1 MKNYIN
7 LFLAVLFVVM
17 LISISVS
24 IDTIKTQKNEIA
36 RISQN
41 IEVLT
46 SENQTWKTK
55 SGKQVMTIQEM
66 ELTSKE
72 LVKMR
77 LIDQSTI
84 KDLGLKMKQIKKI
97 NQTGVGT
104 HINITPIVK
113 DTTIIKDTIIYTCK
127 TLKFQDPYV
136 SVKGVICDTIPS
148 VLDIVHTDTIVS
160 FAHVIPKKFLFIK
173 YGIKE
178 IRQEVLSK
186 SPYSKLYYSR
196 TINIK

>member
-1 MKNYIN
+1 MKNYLN

-17 LISISVS
+17 LLSVS
-24 IDTIKTQKNEIA
+24 ISIETIQKQKKEIA

-46 SENQTWKTK
+46 SENNTWKTR
-55 SGKQVMTIQEM
+55 SGKQVMTIQEL
-66 ELTSKE
+66 EVTSKE

-84 KDLGLKMKQIKKI
+84 KDLDIKLKRLTKI
-97 NQTGVGT
+97 NQTGIGT
-104 HINITPIVK
+104 HINITPQVK

-127 TLKFQDPYV
+127 TLNFNDPYV

-148 VLDIVHTDTIVS
+148 ALDIVHTDTIVS
-160 FAHVIPKKFLFIK
+160 FAHIIPKKFLFIK
-173 YGIKE
+173 YGVKE
-178 IRQEVLSK
+178 IRQEVLTK
-186 SPYSKLYYSR
+186 SPYSKLYYSK